1 MKYCWILLFL
11 LSPPLAVLA
20 SDSALS
26 KVMQALAAVRSVEA
40 TFQEEKTL
48 AMLQE
53 PLITHG
59 VLYYRAPAYLRK
71 QTLEPQPEDFQADG
85 DWLTIKMSDQ
95 DRRDFNLNGHPQLR
109 AFVEAVRATQG
120 GDQATLERY
129 YRLTFAGTLD
139 DWSLRLT
146 PRDPRI
152 TEYLTLITVW
162 GREAW
167 IDRVEMLEANGD
179 RSMMTMTLP

>member
-1 MKYCWILLFL
+1 MKRWVLWCLLL
-11 LSPPLAVLA
+11 QPLAVLA

-26 KVMQALAAVRSVEA
+26 KVMQALAAVQSVKA
-40 TFQEEKTL
+40 VFQEEKTL

-53 PLITHG
+53 PLVTHG
-59 VLYYRAPAYLRK
+59 MLYYHAPAYLRK

-85 DWLTIKMSDQ
+85 DWLTIKISDQ
-95 DRRDFNLNGHPQLR
+95 DRQEFNLNGHPQLR

-129 YRLTFAGTLD
+129 YRLEFAGTLN
-139 DWSLRLT
+139 DWHLRLT

-152 TEYLTLITVW
+152 TEYLTFITV
-162 GREAW
+162 GGQEAW

-179 RSMMTMTLP
+179 RSVMTMTLP